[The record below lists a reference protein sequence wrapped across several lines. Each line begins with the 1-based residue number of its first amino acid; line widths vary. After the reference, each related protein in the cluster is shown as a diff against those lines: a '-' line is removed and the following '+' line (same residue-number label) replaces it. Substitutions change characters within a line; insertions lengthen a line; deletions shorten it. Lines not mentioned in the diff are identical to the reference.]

1 VSWWW
6 NTDTYTDG
14 YSDGNSNGYINAE
27 THADAEIWANPKTPS
42 HTSAKAVMVI
52 FNQRLSRSATG
63 QMTRK

>member
-42 HTSAKAVMVI
+42 DTSAKTV
-52 FNQRLSRSATG
+52 RLSSIKDCRDPRLG
-63 QMTRK
+63 R